1 MAAGKMDLPAVFLVK
16 CVLGDRQKL
25 PEESM
30 DKRIRDRIKKIEK
43 LEMDLLSDEEILTQ
57 KKEITLLIEAL
68 QQELLRRTIVIG
80 AVIIAFVIAV
90 VGLFSYPSTPML
102 FVTLVSLLTFIMLV
116 IIYTQKL
123 KMYNDLYKAA
133 DILYK

>member
-1 MAAGKMDLPAVFLVK
+1 LVK

-102 FVTLVSLLTFIMLV
+102 FVTLVSLLAFIMLV

>member
-1 MAAGKMDLPAVFLVK
+1 
-16 CVLGDRQKL
+16 
-25 PEESM
+25 M

-102 FVTLVSLLTFIMLV
+102 FVTLVSLLAFIMLV

>member
-1 MAAGKMDLPAVFLVK
+1 MAAGKMDLPAVFLGK

-102 FVTLVSLLTFIMLV
+102 FVTLVSLLVFIMLV